1 MRNATHLPS
10 SRKGDIVLV
19 DLAELGRYHG
29 IDDSAM
35 LLDVCRTNCQILAR
49 VYAKKYV

>member
-1 MRNATHLPS
+1 MPQGKTESIRIVQ
-10 SRKGDIVLV
+10 KVEYGYIVLV

-35 LLDVCRTNCQILAR
+35 LLDVCWTNCQILAR
-49 VYAKKYV
+49 V